1 MGQVEDAV
9 QFHVDDG
16 DVQVAEGVC
25 TAEAN
30 TTAGSTRLAALSGVD
45 VESQDE

>member
-1 MGQVEDAV
+1 MGEVQNAV

-25 TAEAN
+25 
-30 TTAGSTRLAALSGVD
+30 
-45 VESQDE
+45 QDREEELKEERNRFNSKQIYY